1 MEKTDRIPEGGIR
14 MNDERTHRY
23 EYDNT
28 SKENP
33 SLPLRPA
40 WTAAGAGY
48 PGQHGGVRSTMNG
61 ETCRVR
67 KILST
72 WSR

>member
-1 MEKTDRIPEGGIR
+1 

-48 PGQHGGVRSTMNG
+48 PDNTVAWRG
-61 ETCRVR
+61 EYDEWGKPVG
-67 KILST
+67 
-72 WSR
+72 